1 MCFWE
6 TTVSPREMVC
16 EVQGRRKLD
25 TFQENSVVCL
35 HVMSKGEEEGWWQDK
50 IGEASKGKSY
60 PAFWIMKNFEFYY

>member
-25 TFQENSVVCL
+25 TFQENRQCSLFTCYEQRGGRRLVVGQNWR
-35 HVMSKGEEEGWWQDK
+35 GE
-50 IGEASKGKSY
+50 
-60 PAFWIMKNFEFYY
+60 